1 MSKMRVETTTT
12 EKYNRKKAI
21 YLVNQKYIYIL
32 SWISPSKKRNWG
44 FFSNVQILLPN
55 LHKFVSLRTNKYDT
69 SQTHKKNIVQSQLK
83 WHFSFLI
90 TIIIHIDLFIFYLI
104 SSWTE
109 NWKLFNRYFLLRKRN
124 RSVREFQELDM

>member
-55 LHKFVSLRTNKYDT
+55 LHKFVSEQTNTIHHK
-69 SQTHKKNIVQSQLK
+69 HKKKNIVQSQLK

-90 TIIIHIDLFIFYLI
+90 AIIIHIDLFIFYLI